1 MTTERQSVRP
11 GGLPALYR
19 HMNVVLFDVSAREV
33 PFNLVT
39 FDIVLR
45 ELMCFW
51 QTRCIATGQMLPSSH
66 GIPMHAMPEAPQ
78 IAESQLA
85 EAFTAFIGASTRL
98 EDTHRQLHREVVEL
112 RRQLEERNRA
122 LASSIAETEKM
133 RLALRQILDT
143 LPCGVAVLEMQSEAV
158 VLLNPEA
165 RRLLDIPEAF
175 KWQHLPEGLQTAV
188 RSVWGAS
195 WGDGYEQELVV
206 DKEGRKLCLAI
217 RYRRMTS
224 PDGDIRGADSTCMVL
239 IISDVT
245 EHKNAEHERETSRN
259 VVALAEM
266 ATVLAHEIRNPLGSL
281 ELLIGCL
288 AGDPGL
294 GEESGRCVQHLR
306 AGVRSL
312 SATVNNVLCV
322 HNPGT
327 QQKSPLELAPMLKG
341 CVEFI
346 RPLAQ
351 QKGVTISLRETLKHA
366 EIAGDSN
373 GLRQVLLNLACN
385 ALRHTAEGGAISIAA
400 TVETAQSEAIVV
412 IEFSDT
418 GSGIR
423 PEDLPHI
430 FNVGFT
436 TTGQTP
442 GLGLTV
448 CQRIVEQHC
457 GSINVRSQVGRG
469 TTFRME
475 FPLL

>member
-1 MTTERQSVRP
+1 MLKCASGRSSFALSVY
-11 GGLPALYR
+11 PA
-19 HMNVVLFDVSAREV
+19 VPFTSSAREL
-33 PFNLVT
+33 PFDLVT
-39 FDIVLR
+39 FDIVLPG
-45 ELMCFW
+45 LMCFW
-51 QTRCIATGQMLPSSH
+51 QTRCIPTGQMLPSSH

-85 EAFTAFIGASTRL
+85 ESFTAFIGASTRL

-133 RLALRQILDT
+133 RVALRQILDT

-165 RRLLDIPEAF
+165 RRLLDIPEAAA
-175 KWQHLPEGLQTAV
+175 WQHLPECLRTAV
-188 RSVWGAS
+188 RTVWSAS
-195 WGDGYEQELVV
+195 WDDGYEQEVMV
-206 DKEGRKLCLAI
+206 ETAGRRLCLAI

-224 PDGDIRGADSTCMVL
+224 PDGGTRGADSSCLVL

-294 GEESGRCVQHLR
+294 GDESTRCVQHLR

-327 QQKSPLELAPMLKG
+327 QQKSPLELAPVLKN

-351 QKGVTISLRETLKHA
+351 QKGVNIILRETLNQT

-385 ALRHTAEGGAISIAA
+385 ALRHTAAGGAISIDA
-400 TVETAQSEAIVV
+400 TVETNQAGPIAV
-412 IEFSDT
+412 IEFADT

-423 PEDLPHI
+423 PDDLPHI
-430 FNVGFT
+430 FKVGFT

-448 CQRIVEQHC
+448 CQRIVEQHR
-457 GSINVRSQVGRG
+457 GSIDVCSQLGQG

>member
-1 MTTERQSVRP
+1 
-11 GGLPALYR
+11 
-19 HMNVVLFDVSAREV
+19 
-33 PFNLVT
+33 
-39 FDIVLR
+39 
-45 ELMCFW
+45 
-51 QTRCIATGQMLPSSH
+51 MLPSSH

-133 RLALRQILDT
+133 RVALRQILDT

-158 VLLNPEA
+158 ILLNPEA
-165 RRLLDIPEAF
+165 RRLLHIPEAF
-175 KWQHLPEGLQTAV
+175 AWQHLPECLRAAV

-195 WGDGYEQELVV
+195 WGEGYEQEVMV
-206 DKEGRKLCLAI
+206 ETAGRKLCLAI
-217 RYRRMTS
+217 RYRRMAR
-224 PDGDIRGADSTCMVL
+224 PDGEFRGADATCLVL

-322 HNPGT
+322 HNPGM
-327 QQKSPLELAPMLKG
+327 QQKSPLELAPVLKG

-351 QKGVTISLRETLKHA
+351 QKGVTITLREILSQA

-385 ALRHTAEGGAISIAA
+385 ALRHTAANGVISIVA
-400 TVETAQSEAIVV
+400 TVEAKQSGPIAV

-430 FNVGFT
+430 FKVGFT

-457 GSINVRSQVGRG
+457 GSINVRSQLGQG

-475 FPLL
+475 FPLI

>member
-1 MTTERQSVRP
+1 V
-11 GGLPALYR
+11 
-19 HMNVVLFDVSAREV
+19 
-33 PFNLVT
+33 
-39 FDIVLR
+39 
-45 ELMCFW
+45 FW

-66 GIPMHAMPEAPQ
+66 GIPMHGLPEAPQ

-85 EAFTAFIGASTRL
+85 DAFTAFIGASNRL

-112 RRQLEERNRA
+112 RKQLEERNRA

-133 RLALRQILDT
+133 RVALRQILDT
-143 LPCGVAVLEMQSEAV
+143 LPCGVAVLEMHSEEV
-158 VLLNPEA
+158 ILLNPEA
-165 RRLLDIPEAF
+165 RRLLDVPEAAA
-175 KWQHLPEGLQTAV
+175 WQHVPGCLQTSV
-188 RSVWGAS
+188 RSVWGTS
-195 WGDGYEQELVV
+195 WGDSYEQEVTV
-206 DKEGRKLCLAI
+206 ETERRKLCLAI
-217 RYRRMTS
+217 RYRRMPS
-224 PDGDIRGADSTCMVL
+224 PDGEIRGTDSSCLVL

-294 GEESGRCVQHLR
+294 GDESQRCVQHLR

-327 QQKSPLELAPMLKG
+327 QQKSPLELAPVLKG

-351 QKGVTISLRETLKHA
+351 QKGVTITLREALKHA

-385 ALRHTAEGGAISIAA
+385 ALRHSAAGGAISIVA
-400 TVETAQSEAIVV
+400 TVEAKETGSTAV
-412 IEFSDT
+412 IDFEDT

-423 PEDLPHI
+423 AEDLPHI
-430 FNVGFT
+430 FKVGFT

-457 GSINVRSQVGRG
+457 GSINVRSQVGQG